1 MKKVFVTGATGLLGA
16 NTIIKLLQYDY
27 SVTALVRKKSSWMGE
42 ENENFRLIE
51 GDLFSDIS
59 EHLQDVDAVIHIAA
73 ETSQDLLHY
82 EDYKKTNYDAVVHL
96 FAQAGAAGTGR
107 FLFVST
113 ANTLGYGNSAAW
125 GNEEASQLYP
135 FTHSYYAQSKLETE
149 NYLLQQNTETKV
161 VIVNPTFMIGA
172 YDRKPSSGKI
182 IFWAW
187 KKKFVFY
194 PKGGKNFVHAED
206 VAEGII
212 KAVEKGKNGEKY
224 LLANENLTYK
234 EFFEKINTITGK
246 TPVMIPIPDAGLA
259 MLGMIGDVLRKLKI
273 KTSLSSPNMKA
284 LRINNFYSNRK
295 SSEELGIRY
304 QPIDKALEDAIRFF
318 ERKNNEVRVGR
329 LKES

>member
-16 NTIIKLLQYDY
+16 NTVIKLLQYDY
-27 SVTALVRKKSSWMGE
+27 TVTALVRKKSSWMGE
-42 ENENFRLIE
+42 ENENLRLIE

-59 EHLQDVDAVIHIAA
+59 EYLQDVDAVIHIAA

-82 EDYKKTNYDAVVHL
+82 DDYKKTNYDAAVHL
-96 FAQAGAAGTGR
+96 FEQAVAAGAEK

-113 ANTLGYGNSAAW
+113 ANTLGYGSSGVW
-125 GNEEASQLYP
+125 GSEKAPQIYP

-149 NYLLQQNTETKV
+149 NYLLQQNRGTKV

-172 YDRKPSSGKI
+172 HDRKPSSGKI

-187 KKKFVFY
+187 KKKVVFY

-206 VAEGII
+206 AAEGII
-212 KAVEKGKNGEKY
+212 KAIEKGRNGEKY

-234 EFFEKINTITGK
+234 EFFGKINAINGQA
-246 TPVMIPIPDAGLA
+246 PLMIPIPDAGLA
-259 MLGMIGDVLRKLKI
+259 MLGMIGDFLRKLRI

-304 QPIDKALEDAIRFF
+304 QSVDKAVEDAIHFF
-318 ERKNNEVRVGR
+318 ERKNNEVKIGR
-329 LKES
+329 QI

>member
-1 MKKVFVTGATGLLGA
+1 VTGATGLLGT

-42 ENENFRLIE
+42 ENENLRIIE

-73 ETSQDLLHY
+73 ETSQELLHY
-82 EDYKKTNYDAVVHL
+82 EDYKKINYNAVVHL
-96 FAQAGAAGTGR
+96 FAQAVEAGVGK

-113 ANTLGYGNSAAW
+113 ANTLGYVNSAAL
-125 GNEEASQLYP
+125 GNEQAPQRYP
-135 FTHSYYAQSKLETE
+135 FTRSYYAQSKLEAE
-149 NYLLQQNTETKV
+149 NYLLQQDEKTKV
-161 VIVNPTFMIGA
+161 IIVNPTFMIGA

-187 KKKFVFY
+187 KKKLVFY

-212 KAVEKGKNGEKY
+212 KATENGKNGEKY

-234 EFFEKINTITGK
+234 EFFGKVNAITGQA
-246 TPVMIPIPDAGLA
+246 PVMIPIPSSGLA
-259 MLGMIGDVLRKLKI
+259 ILGIIGDILRKLKI

-284 LRINNFYSNRK
+284 LRINNYYSNRK

-304 QPIDKALEDAIRFF
+304 QPVDKAVEDAICFF
-318 ERKNNEVRVGR
+318 ENKNN
-329 LKES
+329 KI

>member
-1 MKKVFVTGATGLLGA
+1 MKKVFVTGATGLLGT

-42 ENENFRLIE
+42 KSENLRLIE

-59 EHLQDVDAVIHIAA
+59 DYLQDVDAIIHIAA

-82 EDYKKTNYDAVVHL
+82 GDYKKTNYDASVHL
-96 FAQAGAAGTGR
+96 FTQAVAAGVEK

-113 ANTLGYGNSAAW
+113 ANTIGYGKSDEW
-125 GNEEASQLYP
+125 GSEHSPQLYP

-149 NYLLQQNTETKV
+149 RYLLHQNRATKV
-161 VIVNPTFMIGA
+161 IVINPTFMIGA

-182 IFWAW
+182 IFWTW
-187 KKKFVFY
+187 KKKLVFY

-212 KAVEKGKNGEKY
+212 KSIEIGKHGERY

-234 EFFEKINTITGK
+234 EFFKKVNTFTGQN
-246 TPVMIPIPDAGLA
+246 PFMIPIPDSGLVV
-259 MLGMIGDVLRKLKI
+259 LGIIGDFLRKLKI

-295 SSEELGIRY
+295 SFEELGITY
-304 QPIDKALEDAIRFF
+304 QPVDRAVEDAIRFF
-318 ERKNNEVRVGR
+318 EREK
-329 LKES
+329 K

>member
-1 MKKVFVTGATGLLGA
+1 MKKVFVTGATGLLGT

-42 ENENFRLIE
+42 ENENLRLIE

-59 EHLQDVDAVIHIAA
+59 EHLQDVGTVIHIAA
-73 ETSQDLLHY
+73 ETSQDLLRY

-96 FAQAGAAGTGR
+96 FAQTVSVGVEK

-113 ANTLGYGNSAAW
+113 ANTLGYGNSAPW
-125 GNEEASQLYP
+125 GNEEAPQLYP
-135 FTHSYYAQSKLETE
+135 FTRSYYAKSKLETE
-149 NYLLQQNTETKV
+149 NYLLQQRKETKV

-187 KKKFVFY
+187 KKKLVFY
-194 PKGGKNFVHAED
+194 PKGGKNFVHVED
-206 VAEGII
+206 VVEGII
-212 KAVEKGKNGEKY
+212 KATENGKNGEKY

-234 EFFEKINTITGK
+234 EFFGKVNAITGQA
-246 TPVMIPIPDAGLA
+246 PVMIPIPNSGFAI
-259 MLGMIGDVLRKLKI
+259 LGIIGDILRKLKI

-284 LRINNFYSNRK
+284 LRINNYYSNRK

-304 QPIDKALEDAIRFF
+304 QPVDKAVEDAICFF
-318 ERKNNEVRVGR
+318 E
-329 LKES
+329 KEKRGS